1 MKDLRRLLR
10 RLWPAPS
17 KGPGQGYF
25 ESWDRRSEDPW
36 GHVTSTYE
44 HDRYLWTLAALGQRR
59 FARALEVGCSL
70 GIFTEQL
77 AAHCDELLAVDISEV
92 SVARAGERLARF
104 PHVRVERR
112 TVPAEMPEGP
122 FDLIVC
128 ADVLVYWTA
137 AGTPVGGTSL
147 HGGAQRGRRTTCR
160 PLQAEGPDPT
170 APGRRGT
177 RHPRRR
183 ADAEAD
189 ASRRARRP
197 PARPLR
203 SALNQPR
210 TKTGCAR
217 ADSPPAL

>member
-17 KGPGQGYF
+17 KGPDQGYF

-36 GHVTSTYE
+36 GHITSTYE
-44 HDRYLWTLAALGQRR
+44 HDRYLWTLAALGERR

-77 AAHCDELLAVDISEV
+77 AAHCDQLLAVDISEV

-137 AGTPVGGTSL
+137 A
-147 HGGAQRGRRTTCR
+147 
-160 PLQAEGPDPT
+160 E
-170 APGRRGT
+170 
-177 RHPRRR
+177 
-183 ADAEAD
+183 
-189 ASRRARRP
+189 
-197 PARPLR
+197 LR
-203 SALNQPR
+203 SAVQAFTAALSEGGVLLAVHYRPKVRIQPLR
-210 TKTGCAR
+210 GDEAHDILAAATTLKLTLHDERGDHRLDRFEAR
-217 ADSPPAL
+217 